1 MKIIAIV
8 GPTGVGKTKLSLELA
23 KHYNAEILN
32 CDSMQIYKELNIGT
46 AKIIDKEGIKH
57 HMLDICSIKD
67 TYSVYDYQKEA
78 RKILNNLI
86 KKNTNVIIVG
96 GTGLYLKALLYDYK
110 FNIDNKE
117 RKELTRK
124 EKDNLKLIYD
134 TCFIGLTTDRNKLY
148 EIINSRVDKMFEDG
162 LLDEVK
168 NLYNNKYVIKA
179 IGYKELYEYINNNI
193 TLDKAKELIKQRSRN
208 YAKRQYTWFNNQMDI
223 KWIDVD
229 FNNFSNTVNM
239 SIKLIDRLQ
248 K

>member
-8 GPTGVGKTKLSLELA
+8 GPTGVGKTKLSLMLA
-23 KHYNAEILN
+23 KHYNAEIIN

-46 AKIIDKEGIKH
+46 AKITDKEGIKH
-57 HMLDICSIKD
+57 HMINICSVKD
-67 TYSVYDYQKEA
+67 TYSVYDYQKDT

-86 KKNTNVIIVG
+86 NNNINVIIVG

-110 FNIDNKE
+110 FDSDINKDRIKLENINNK
-117 RKELTRK
+117 L
-124 EKDNLKLIYD
+124 LYD
-134 TCFIGLTTDRNKLY
+134 VCFIGLTTKRDKLY

-162 LLDEVK
+162 LLEEVK

-179 IGYKELYEYINNNI
+179 IGYKELYDYFYGSI
-193 TLDKAKELIKQRSRN
+193 TLDQAKELIKQRSRN

-223 KWIDVD
+223 NWIEVD
-229 FNNFSNTVNM
+229 FNNFINTVNM